1 MVLSVCFLL
10 LTAGCS
16 EPTGAPASPPVA
28 VSVVTLTNAEV
39 RPSREFVA
47 RTAASAKADISAR
60 IEGEIREINFKEGA
74 RVEKGQLL
82 VRLEDTVARSD
93 LRKAEAELT
102 ASRAEL
108 ESATRN
114 LRRGEDVAD
123 KGFLSAADLDKLRDR
138 FSVAQS
144 RLQAAEAAVEKV
156 QNNLGYTEIRA
167 PFDGWIGKL
176 NFDVGAVVSP
186 ASGPITEILVTDP
199 MYVGFQVNEADF
211 VAYRRAGQAA
221 AETRAGNLSLSLT
234 LPDGERYDQ
243 GGVLDFADVSTDA
256 STGTVAMRA
265 VFPNS
270 AAVLLPGLFVT
281 LHIEGRTGESRLL
294 VPQVAVQETMEGLF
308 VLVVDDQEQVVQRF
322 ITTGPRRGAMVVV
335 QSGLEVGER
344 VIVEGMQKV
353 RSGIIVSPVEKRI
366 NPETGVL
373 ATESELAQ

>member
-1 MVLSVCFLL
+1 M
-10 LTAGCS
+10 
-16 EPTGAPASPPVA
+16 
-28 VSVVTLTNAEV
+28 VTLTNAEV